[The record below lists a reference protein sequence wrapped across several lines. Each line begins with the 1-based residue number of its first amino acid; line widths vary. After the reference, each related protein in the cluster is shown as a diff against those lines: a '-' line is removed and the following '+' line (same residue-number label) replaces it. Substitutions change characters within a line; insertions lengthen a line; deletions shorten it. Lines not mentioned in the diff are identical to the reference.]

1 LLCVD
6 LFGIGSHLH
15 SQFTSKRMV
24 RISGNAFDLDRLVVF
39 FILVCHIYAMKQP
52 EYIEGPKAL
61 ENFKRGMIAL
71 FKVPKSAV
79 LKTKKQPKK
88 AASSR
93 KSKRADRD

>member
-1 LLCVD
+1 MR
-6 LFGIGSHLH
+6 
-15 SQFTSKRMV
+15 T
-24 RISGNAFDLDRLVVF
+24 
-39 FILVCHIYAMKQP
+39 P

-93 KSKRADRD
+93 KSKRADKD